1 MLILSVIIAFL
12 VSIIF
17 SKWIGR
23 VVELNLKKVIHVS
36 TSITQGKLN
45 IESIDY
51 DGKDNVGQL
60 AESVNKMA
68 DNLRSIVS

>member
-1 MLILSVIIAFL
+1 M
-12 VSIIF
+12 SIIF

-23 VVELNLKKVIHVS
+23 VVELKLKKVIHVS
-36 TSITQGKLN
+36 TSIAQGKLN

-51 DGKDNVGQL
+51 DGKDDVGQL